1 MEITN
6 LNYDVLLNILSFMDD
21 KSKLFFISTCKQYR
35 YLLNNVEFNE
45 SYYLENI
52 KHLSYLNNFT
62 NIIIKLHVDLEKF
75 IRRQHYHHDIDVQF
89 TKLFTDIDCDL
100 LPNNLKILY
109 VQRNGRHT
117 VKLTRNNKLIN
128 ITKLTKKNKIK
139 YIDNK
144 NDIKNTPK
152 IKEKRNNNKGFIHS
166 LHPSNEVEING
177 YLYTIEILYIIL
189 NYDINS
195 DVMKRMCGDYTI
207 NSQELTV
214 YNID

>member
-1 MEITN
+1 MIKV
-6 LNYDVLLNILSFMDD
+6 NY
-21 KSKLFFISTCKQYR
+21 FFLSTCKQYR
-35 YLLNNVEFNE
+35 YLLNNIEFNE
-45 SYYLENI
+45 SCYLENI
-52 KHLSYLNNFT
+52 KHLSYLNSFT
-62 NIIIKLHVDLEKF
+62 NIIIKLHVDLKKF
-75 IRRQHYHHDIDVQF
+75 NGNIYTRDYEIDIQF
-89 TKLFTDIDCDL
+89 TKLFTNIDCDL